1 MPQSYCVDQSLR
13 GKIKAAVMHVK
24 QSRAAFKLLNFALSG
39 LVEDTF
45 EQKWTRLLYTEDK
58 MNRLTSENPAVIQTI
73 KSRLGLIMTDLPAFL
88 WNDLAFVILIERF
101 TGTVF
106 FMLLKS
112 ECAKDSIT
120 VHLYVRFYALRL
132 SSWCI
137 QQSHDNLCSKISA

>member
-106 FMLLKS
+106 FMLLK
-112 ECAKDSIT
+112 
-120 VHLYVRFYALRL
+120 
-132 SSWCI
+132 
-137 QQSHDNLCSKISA
+137 